1 MGTELM
7 AQEDRYSAGVSV
19 DSVMHFD
26 ITVRYGGRRQRYHTY
41 TVEGADA
48 REALRAAADA
58 MPDEVA
64 PEADLVELR
73 VAVDP
78 DERTYLE

>member
-7 AQEDRYSAGVSV
+7 APEDRYSAEVSV
-19 DSVMHFD
+19 DSGMHFD
-26 ITVRYGGRRQRYHTY
+26 ITVRYGDRRQRYHTY
-41 TVEGADA
+41 RVEGADA
-48 REALRAAADA
+48 REALEAAAA
-58 MPDEVA
+58 ALPDEIA
-64 PEADLVELR
+64 PQTDLVELR

>member
-1 MGTELM
+1 MNF
-7 AQEDRYSAGVSV
+7 Q
-19 DSVMHFD
+19 

-41 TVEGADA
+41 QVEAPDA
-48 REALRAAADA
+48 RAALEAAAA
-58 MPDEVA
+58 ALPDEVA

-78 DERTYLE
+78 ERRTYLGE

>member
-1 MGTELM
+1 M
-7 AQEDRYSAGVSV
+7 R
-19 DSVMHFD
+19 FD

-41 TVEGADA
+41 KVEAADA
-48 REALRAAADA
+48 RQALEAAAADL
-58 MPDEVA
+58 PDEIA

-78 DERTYLE
+78 DAREYLE

>member
-1 MGTELM
+1 MNF
-7 AQEDRYSAGVSV
+7 R
-19 DSVMHFD
+19 

-41 TVEGADA
+41 SVEAEDA
-48 REALRAAADA
+48 RSALEKAARD

-78 DERTYLE
+78 ADRAFLE